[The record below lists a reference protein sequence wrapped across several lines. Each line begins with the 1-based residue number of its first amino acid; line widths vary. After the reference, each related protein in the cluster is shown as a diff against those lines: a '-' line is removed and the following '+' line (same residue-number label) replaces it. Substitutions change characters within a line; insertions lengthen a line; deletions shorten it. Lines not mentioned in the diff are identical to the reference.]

1 MFPFSSQYRE
11 LTDGQTIY
19 YAWFES
25 MHTRVDVVLCHS
37 AKPEC
42 DVLCEWI
49 YNELSRLAGLMNRF
63 DSASELAK
71 INMTAADRP
80 VTTSEDIYKIVRVGI
95 GGYSLTNGLFDITVH
110 SHNHY
115 KEGIAAIEISEL
127 DRTIHFTHRDVQID
141 LGGIAKGYALDV
153 VADYLLHE
161 SIGDFMINIGNS
173 SICAHGNQ
181 PGGEGWQIALAGG
194 GDNYLLKN
202 QCLSISG
209 NHSNNTKHIVDPSTG
224 KYINATTLSAII
236 TLSGVESEI
245 RSTANA
251 ITKCLG

>member
-11 LTDGQTIY
+11 FTGGQTIY

-25 MHTRVDVVLCHS
+25 MHTRVDIVLCHL
-37 AKPEC
+37 AKPGC
-42 DVLCEWI
+42 DALCEWI

-80 VTTSEDIYKIVRVGI
+80 VKMSEDIYKVVSAGI
-95 GGYSLTNGLFDITVH
+95 DGYALTNGLFDITVH

-115 KEGIAAIEISEL
+115 KEGIAAIEISEP

-153 VADYLLHE
+153 VADYLLRE
-161 SIGDFMINIGNS
+161 GIDDFMINIGNS

-194 GDNYLLKN
+194 GENYLLKN
-202 QCLSISG
+202 QCLSVSG
-209 NHSNNTKHIVDPSTG
+209 NHPNNTKHIVHPSTG
-224 KYINATTLSAII
+224 EYINATALCALT
-236 TLSGVESEI
+236 TLSGVEGEI